1 MDTTKSD
8 NIFFTKVT
16 KILAKDNSKQSL
28 LELYTFLSNY
38 FPIEGMV
45 IHYLYPP
52 YNFLTQSY
60 FINKKEIHCLEKII
74 PIEREHTIFLHAR
87 AMHDGVYNME
97 SNQGALLA
105 YANDSNIQHLLPFK
119 HRAHLFFCLQLDNN
133 ALGIIRLLGNNPE
146 CFTLEH
152 ERLLNMLQI
161 PFQRT
166 LKQILNS
173 EEVQTFFHK
182 YHIVQHTNAETVTAE
197 PTTLVAASKSM
208 IALYAAADKL
218 SVIDAPVLI
227 FGETGTG
234 KELIAEAIQANS
246 IRRNKPFI
254 KVNCGAIP
262 ENLID
267 SVLFGHEKGAFTGAH
282 KSTAGKFEQA
292 HGGTLF
298 LDELGELSLTAQV
311 RLLRVLQNHQL
322 DRIGSTQSILIDVR
336 IIAATNKN
344 IKHMIEQ
351 RLFRDDLFYR
361 LNVFSLSIPPLRERV
376 DDIFPLAEYFI
387 KRMTKKMNLPQKFSI
402 HEESLKNL
410 QKYHWPGNVRELE
423 NVIMRALILGEENE
437 LKPDLYLDF
446 DYIQKINTRDKT
458 FVQQSIS
465 EEALSEETQEDI
477 IIPHLSNNEENGY
490 SNPYQLPHGLSLE
503 EITKRYI
510 IQSLIQSS
518 GRIYG
523 KNGAAEILRLNAETL
538 RKKLLKL
545 GINHNEYKNK

>member
-1 MDTTKSD
+1 MDTMKAD
-8 NIFFTKVT
+8 NIFFTRVT
-16 KILAKDNSKQSL
+16 KILKTGDAKHSL
-28 LELYTFLSNY
+28 LELYKFLSNY

-45 IHYLYPP
+45 IHYFHPP

-60 FINKKEIHCLEKII
+60 FINEKEIHCLEKII
-74 PIEREHTIFLHAR
+74 PIEREHAIFLHAR

-97 SNQGALLA
+97 NNHGALLA
-105 YANDSNIQHLLPFK
+105 YANDSNIQYLLPFK
-119 HRAHLFFCLQLDNN
+119 HRAHLFYCLPLDNN
-133 ALGIIRLLGNNPE
+133 TRGIIRLLGKGAE

-152 ERLLNMLQI
+152 ERLLNMLQL
-161 PFQRT
+161 PLQGT
-166 LKQILNS
+166 LKKILNS
-173 EEVQTFFHK
+173 KEIQNFFFK
-182 YHIVQHTNAETVTAE
+182 YQVVQHTKTESILDD

-208 IALYAAADKL
+208 IALYTTIDKL
-218 SVIDAPVLI
+218 STIDAPVLI

-246 IRRNKPFI
+246 MRRNKPFI

-267 SVLFGHEKGAFTGAH
+267 SVLFGYEKGSFTGAH
-282 KSTAGKFEQA
+282 KSTTGKFEQA

-336 IIAATNKN
+336 IIAATNKD

-376 DDIFPLAEYFI
+376 DDILPLAEHFI
-387 KRMTKKMNLPQKFSI
+387 ERMTKKMNLSQKRI
-402 HEESLKNL
+402 VHEDSLKKL

-423 NVIMRALILGEENE
+423 NVIMRSLILGEENE
-437 LKPDLYLDF
+437 LRPDLYLDF
-446 DYIQKINTRDKT
+446 DYIQKTIILDNTFRKQT
-458 FVQQSIS
+458 VVEEVQQGNIM
-465 EEALSEETQEDI
+465 
-477 IIPHLSNNEENGY
+477 PRFSNNEEKKDFHFY
-490 SNPYQLPHGLSLE
+490 EFQHGLSLE
-503 EITKRYI
+503 EMTKKYI
-510 IQSLIQSS
+510 IQSLIKSS

-523 KNGAAEILRLNAETL
+523 KNGAAENLGLNAETL
-538 RKKLLKL
+538 RKKLQKL